1 MFETFKSGELLAL
14 VGLLLML
21 VHNLVRRRL
30 VKSRRT
36 ARGLDRFW
44 LQWGDVVVFL
54 TILAGLTLMWIQKK

>member
-21 VHNLVRRRL
+21 VHNSVRRRL
-30 VKSRRT
+30 VKARKT
-36 ARGLDRFW
+36 AWGLDRFW

-54 TILAGLTLMWIQKK
+54 TILAGLTLMWTQK